1 MSLAGKRTKVLL
13 SALLVLIL
21 AVGAGCGESSGTG
34 TLKAGVRADIVNFGY
49 LNSESEKYYGLE
61 IDIAEEM
68 AKRMGY
74 KDVEYVTVEPSTR
87 KEMLQDGKVDCLV
100 AAYSISDSRKKSFDF
115 SEPYYTDGT
124 RIMVEKSSL
133 LTNTEDLKD
142 KIVGVLSGSNA
153 GPLLGQKLAELGIIS
168 GQVVS
173 DSDDETVYEDITVRK
188 YESYDALSAALEE
201 GEVDAV
207 CMDGCIAGTYMDEK
221 RELLDLSISEQKYGV
236 ATQKDSELSKKVD
249 KTIKAMLDDGTI
261 GKLRDKWD

>member
-100 AAYSISDSRKKSFDF
+100 AAYSISDSRKKS
-115 SEPYYTDGT
+115 
-124 RIMVEKSSL
+124 
-133 LTNTEDLKD
+133 
-142 KIVGVLSGSNA
+142 
-153 GPLLGQKLAELGIIS
+153 
-168 GQVVS
+168 
-173 DSDDETVYEDITVRK
+173 
-188 YESYDALSAALEE
+188 
-201 GEVDAV
+201 
-207 CMDGCIAGTYMDEK
+207 
-221 RELLDLSISEQKYGV
+221 
-236 ATQKDSELSKKVD
+236 
-249 KTIKAMLDDGTI
+249 
-261 GKLRDKWD
+261 